1 MAAALLLI
9 SDTMGA
15 LPSSLRRPLLP
26 PIALLHDS
34 ACAGLQ
40 VMELLISLGGWLVQ
54 APPLGF

>member
-15 LPSSLRRPLLP
+15 LPSSLRKS
-26 PIALLHDS
+26 LLHDS
-34 ACAGLQ
+34 DCAGLQ
-40 VMELLISLGGWLVQ
+40 VIDLLKSMGGWLVQ